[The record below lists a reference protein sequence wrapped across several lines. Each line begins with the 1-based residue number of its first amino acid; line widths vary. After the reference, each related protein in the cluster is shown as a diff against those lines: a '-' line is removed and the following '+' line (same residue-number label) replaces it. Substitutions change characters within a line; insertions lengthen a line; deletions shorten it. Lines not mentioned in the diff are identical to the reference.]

1 MGTYISIKNW
11 GEDERPREKLIKN
24 GPAHLSD
31 SELLAILLHSGN
43 AEKSAVDLSREV
55 LMMAGNSFRGLNAL
69 SMEEMKLIPG
79 IGPAKATSI
88 KAALEIASRMVCEM
102 PEHKPRIKS
111 SADAARIISPV
122 LKDLQHEECWAILL
136 NRDCRVIAKEK
147 ISSGGI
153 SSTVFDSRIIVK
165 KALEKLAS
173 AIILSHNH
181 PSGNPY
187 PGEADIRNTQTLRE
201 AAALFDISL
210 TDHIIIAG
218 ERYYSFSDEAAT

>member
-11 GEDERPREKLIKN
+11 GEDERPREKLINN
-24 GPAHLSD
+24 GPSYLSD
-31 SELLAILLHSGN
+31 SELLAILLRSGD
-43 AEKSAVDLSREV
+43 AEKSAVDLAREV
-55 LMMAGNSFRGLNAL
+55 LMMAGNSFKGLNAL
-69 SMEEMKLIPG
+69 SMEEMKFIPG

-88 KAALEIASRMVCEM
+88 KAALEMASRMNSEL
-102 PEHKPRIKS
+102 PEEKPHVRSSSDAVRIL
-111 SADAARIISPV
+111 SPI
-122 LKDLQHEECWAILL
+122 LKNLQHEECWVIFL
-136 NRDCRVIAKEK
+136 NRDSRVLGREK

-153 SSTVFDSRIIVK
+153 SSTVFDSRIIIK
-165 KALEKLAS
+165 KALERLAS

-187 PGEADIRNTQTLRE
+187 PGEADIRNTAALRE

-218 ERYYSFSDEAAT
+218 ERYYSFSDEATG

>member
-24 GPAHLSD
+24 GPAYLSD
-31 SELLAILLHSGN
+31 SELLAILLRSGD
-43 AEKSAVDLSREV
+43 ADKSAVDLSREL
-55 LMMAGNSFRGLNAL
+55 LMMAGHSFRGLNTL
-69 SMEEMKLIPG
+69 SLEEMRLIPG

-88 KAALEIASRMVCEM
+88 KAALEMASRMAGEAVQE
-102 PEHKPRIKS
+102 KPHIRS
-111 SADAARIISPV
+111 SSEAARILSPI
-122 LKDLQHEECWAILL
+122 LKDLTHEECWAVFL
-136 NRDCRVIAKEK
+136 NRDCRILGKEK
-147 ISSGGI
+147 MSSGGI
-153 SSTVFDSRIIVK
+153 SSTVFDSRIIIK

-173 AIILSHNH
+173 AIILFHNH

-187 PGEADIRNTQTLRE
+187 PGEADIRNTKALKE

-218 ERYYSFSDEAAT
+218 ERYYSFSDEAVS